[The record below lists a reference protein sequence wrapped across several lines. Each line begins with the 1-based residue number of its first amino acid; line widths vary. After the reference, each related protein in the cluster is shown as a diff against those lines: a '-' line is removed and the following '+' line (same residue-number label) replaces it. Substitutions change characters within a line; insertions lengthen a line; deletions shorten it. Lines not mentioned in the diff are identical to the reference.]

1 MGLYGV
7 MCAIART
14 IQPATVSRCDVA
26 ESTVCWEWATTGYDL
41 SHNDKEPETQLEM
54 INGSNACDRGQSAI
68 IGMIENVQCSEEAN
82 RDDAMIS
89 AGVVEG
95 MFVLRLAVADV
106 LSRKSLARTV
116 CWEMRN
122 QMETL
127 PTYVVRVRK
136 KPRVGI
142 GTAKEGVGRADF
154 S

>member
-1 MGLYGV
+1 MGLYGE

-14 IQPATVSRCDVA
+14 TQPATASRSDVT
-26 ESTVCWEWATTGYDL
+26 ESTVCCNWAATGYDL

-54 INGSNACDRGQSAI
+54 INGSNACDRGQSTI
-68 IGMIENVQCSEEAN
+68 IGMIENVQCSGEAN

-89 AGVVEG
+89 AGVVES
-95 MFVLRLAVADV
+95 MFVLRLAVSDM

-116 CWEMRN
+116 CWRIRN

-127 PTYVVRVRK
+127 
-136 KPRVGI
+136 
-142 GTAKEGVGRADF
+142 